1 MTLTTLPLFP
11 LSTVL
16 FPDGLLPLQIFELR
30 YLNMVKKC
38 IAEGTEFGVV
48 AQTVRQNT
56 ARPDAASESP
66 AASEA
71 TAPALPMSQETFT
84 AIGTSAK
91 IVSHFVPQP
100 GLIRINCVGGKR
112 FSIISTQQQTGG
124 LWVAQVQAIEADMV
138 IPVPTELLDTVTALR
153 HVINTLESQA
163 NEASFMPI
171 AKPYLFDDCGWV
183 ANRWCELIPMQ
194 PAQRHRLLTLDNP
207 LIRLELVHD
216 LLDAGGFLA

>member
-38 IAEGTEFGVV
+38 MAEGTEFGVV
-48 AQTVRQNT
+48 AQTVSR
-56 ARPDAASESP
+56 DAAAESP
-66 AASEA
+66 TASEA

-84 AIGTSAK
+84 TIGTSAK
-91 IVSHFVPQP
+91 IISHFVPQP
-100 GLIRINCVGGKR
+100 GLIRIDCVGGQR
-112 FSIISTQQQTGG
+112 FSIVSTQQQTGG
-124 LWVAQVQAIEADMV
+124 LWLAQVQIIAADLV
-138 IPVPTELLDTVTALR
+138 IPVPAELLGAVTALR
-153 HVINTLESQA
+153 HVITTLTSQMT
-163 NEASFMPI
+163 EASFMPI

-194 PAQRHRLLTLDNP
+194 AAQRHRLLTLDNP

-216 LLDAGGFLA
+216 LLEAGGFLE

>member
-38 IAEGTEFGVV
+38 MADGTEFGVV
-48 AQTVRQNT
+48 AQTVRH
-56 ARPDAASESP
+56 DAQPESL

-71 TAPALPMSQETFT
+71 NVPALPMSQETFT
-84 AIGTSAK
+84 VIGTTAK
-91 IVSHFVPQP
+91 ITSHFVPQP
-100 GLIRINCVGGKR
+100 GLIRIDCVGGQR
-112 FSIISTQQQTGG
+112 FSIVGTQQQTGG
-124 LWVAQVQAIEADMV
+124 LWVAQVQTIAADLV
-138 IPVPTELLDTVTALR
+138 IPVPAELLDAVTALR
-153 HVINTLESQA
+153 HVITTLASQA
-163 NEASFMPI
+163 GEASFMPI

-194 PAQRHRLLTLDNP
+194 SAQRHRLLMLDNP
-207 LIRLELVHD
+207 LIRLELVQD
-216 LLDAGGFLA
+216 MLLEQGMLT

>member
-1 MTLTTLPLFP
+1 M
-11 LSTVL
+11 L

-38 IAEGTEFGVV
+38 IADGTEFGVV

-56 ARPDAASESP
+56 ARPDAATESP

-71 TAPALPMSQETFT
+71 NAPALPMSQETFT

-91 IVSHFVPQP
+91 IISHFVPQP
-100 GLIRINCVGGKR
+100 GLIRIDCVGGQR
-112 FSIISTQQQTGG
+112 FSIVSTQQQTGG
-124 LWVAQVQAIEADMV
+124 LWVAQVQIIESDLV
-138 IPVPTELLDTVTALR
+138 IPVPAELLGAVTALR
-153 HVINTLESQA
+153 HVITTLAGQA
-163 NEASFMPI
+163 TDNSFMPI

-194 PAQRHRLLTLDNP
+194 PAQRYRLLTLDNP

-216 LLDAGGFLA
+216 LLETGGFLR

>member
-11 LSTVL
+11 LTTIL

-48 AQTVRQNT
+48 AQTVRH
-56 ARPDAASESP
+56 DAATESP

-71 TAPALPMSQETFT
+71 NAPALPMSQERFT
-84 AIGTSAK
+84 AIGTTAK

-100 GLIRINCVGGKR
+100 GLIRIDCVGGQR
-112 FSIISTQQQTGG
+112 FSIVSTQQQTGG
-124 LWVAQVQAIEADMV
+124 LWVAQVQTIVADLV
-138 IPVPTELLDTVTALR
+138 IPVPAELLDAVTALR
-153 HVINTLESQA
+153 HVITTLASQA
-163 NEASFMPI
+163 SESSYMPI

-194 PAQRHRLLTLDNP
+194 PAERQRLLTLDNP
-207 LIRLELVHD
+207 LIRLELVQD
-216 LLDAGGFLA
+216 LLETGGFLR